1 MDPVP
6 GRSLGMEDLRVDGD
20 MVFEE
25 QVTGPSVTV
34 QSLCRVKQGR
44 WGLGGAGS
52 QDGRCLNNGPCPL
65 PQVALEVLFTGEPA
79 SAREALLHGLLSR
92 VVPEDKTTRMARK
105 VASRGRPVLSLGKAA
120 LHGQLARN
128 LRTACHPTSQTMVDN
143 LGLPDAQEGVKA
155 SLQKRKPVWSH

>member
-1 MDPVP
+1 MVNGLATAAGCQLVASCDIAVASDKSSFAMPGVNIGLFCSTPGVALGRAVP
-6 GRSLGMEDLRVDGD
+6 R
-20 MVFEE
+20 
-25 QVTGPSVTV
+25 
-34 QSLCRVKQGR
+34 K
-44 WGLGGAGS
+44 
-52 QDGRCLNNGPCPL
+52 
-65 PQVALEVLFTGEPA
+65 VALEVLFTGEPA